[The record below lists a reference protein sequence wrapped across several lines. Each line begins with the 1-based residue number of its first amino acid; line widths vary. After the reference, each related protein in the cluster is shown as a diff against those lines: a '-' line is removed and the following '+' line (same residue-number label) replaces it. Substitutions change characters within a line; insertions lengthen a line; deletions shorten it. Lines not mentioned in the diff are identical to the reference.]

1 LPGSREAP
9 IHSED
14 AGSQQRRNLQVP
26 VMLITGASRG
36 LGLALVGT
44 YAAQGWR
51 VHACCRVPERA
62 HALQAIRG
70 EVEIHRLD
78 VRDQTAYRPLADRL
92 VEEPIDV
99 LIANAGI
106 PGPKD
111 RIEMLDI
118 PGWFE
123 TFHVNSIA
131 PLVLAG
137 AFHHHVARS
146 TERKMIAISSILGS
160 IGDNRSGGLY
170 AYRCSK
176 AALNMAW
183 RSLSCELREEGVI
196 CTLVHPGWVRT
207 SMGGEGAPLEPR
219 EAAAAIFTVIAGLD
233 PAQNGRF
240 LDYRGRE
247 IPW

>member
-1 LPGSREAP
+1 
-9 IHSED
+9 
-14 AGSQQRRNLQVP
+14 
-26 VMLITGASRG
+26 MLVTGASRG
-36 LGLALVGT
+36 LGLALVET
-44 YAAQGWR
+44 YAGRGWR
-51 VHACCRVPERA
+51 VHACCRNPDRA
-62 HALQAIRG
+62 HALQGVAG
-70 EVEIHRLD
+70 AVTVHRLD

-92 VEEPIDV
+92 VGEAIDV

-106 PGPKD
+106 PGPED

-118 PGWFE
+118 PAWFE

-137 AFHHHVARS
+137 AFRRHVARS
-146 TERKMIAISSILGS
+146 GQKKMIAISSILGS

-196 CTLVHPGWVRT
+196 CTAVHPGWVRT
-207 SMGGEGAPLEPR
+207 SMGGQGAPLAPQ
-219 EAAAAIFTVIAGLD
+219 EAAVAIFTVIEGLGPD
-233 PAQNGRF
+233 QSGRF